1 MINEKRLDQVD
12 IALLQIQKIILRLV
26 DESLQ
31 GSFYEKAIDCLKEMR
46 NACISQE
53 EPDQFNAFLRF
64 LKERYSEGS

>member
-53 EPDQFNAFLRF
+53 EPD
-64 LKERYSEGS
+64 